1 MLWPLWASCTCW
13 APFEVVAPWNPKV
26 DHNTNLG
33 FLSTKVQSI
42 VETFN
47 TLSIQRKLWWSFLTW
62 FGVCKVI
69 VSWVPW
75 RLIGR
80 LMSKEII
87 CQCEGNRAR
96 PMFTFTPDDSKVF
109 FKLTKWST
117 SFMCFMFV
125 SSSREDRE
133 PSYLLNKVSCSGP
146 LCYVTSLYETQV
158 GAKVVPTNPRMYN
171 MASYS
176 SIWALLV
183 VTLVTT
189 LVTKLGLMWRTF

>member
-1 MLWPLWASCTCW
+1 
-13 APFEVVAPWNPKV
+13 
-26 DHNTNLG
+26 
-33 FLSTKVQSI
+33 
-42 VETFN
+42 
-47 TLSIQRKLWWSFLTW
+47 
-62 FGVCKVI
+62 
-69 VSWVPW
+69 
-75 RLIGR
+75 
-80 LMSKEII
+80 
-87 CQCEGNRAR
+87 
-96 PMFTFTPDDSKVF
+96 
-109 FKLTKWST
+109 
-117 SFMCFMFV
+117 MCFMFV